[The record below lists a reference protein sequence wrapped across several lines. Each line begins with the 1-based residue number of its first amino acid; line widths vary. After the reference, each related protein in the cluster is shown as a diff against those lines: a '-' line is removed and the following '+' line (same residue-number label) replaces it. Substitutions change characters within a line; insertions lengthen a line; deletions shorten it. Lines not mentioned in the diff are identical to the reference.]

1 MRDGTRAVWAGLP
14 PVSQGEPFIPGPVL
28 ASVYGFRGEVGTSP
42 YTYGR
47 YHNPTWT
54 NFENALGDL
63 EGGRTV
69 VFSSGLAAVTAVL
82 AVALQPDGKKNVV
95 VMPSDGYYGARAL
108 AEGFFS
114 ARGIEVRKAP
124 TAGGAQAKLLDGAT
138 LLWIET
144 PTNPGLEVCDVRA
157 LSEEA
162 RGKGAL
168 VVVDNSSSTALGQR
182 PLELGADLVVSS
194 DSKTLTG
201 HSDLI
206 LGHVT
211 TKEESWAMKMREF
224 RSQQG
229 AVPGP
234 LEVWLA
240 HRSIATLELRLDRQ
254 CGTSLEVARVLKRRP
269 EVRSVRYPGLSD
281 DPSHQLASKQMARYG
296 QIVSFVLEDAAA
308 ADRFLNAC
316 RLVVTAT
323 SFGGVHTTAERRSRW
338 GGDAVDPGFIRFSTG
353 CEDTADV
360 VEDVE
365 QALDAVSR

>member
-1 MRDGTRAVWAGLP
+1 MRDGSRAVWAGLP
-14 PVSQGEPFIPGPVL
+14 PVSQGEPFLPGPVL
-28 ASVYGFRGEVGTSP
+28 ASVYGFRGDVGTSP

-54 NFENALGDL
+54 NFERALGDL
-63 EGGRTV
+63 EGGHTV

-82 AVALQPDGKKNVV
+82 GVVLQPDGKRNVV

-108 AEGFFS
+108 AEGFFGS
-114 ARGIEVRKAP
+114 RGIEVRKAP
-124 TAGGAQAKLLDGAT
+124 TAGDAQGKLLDGAT

-144 PTNPGLEVCDVRA
+144 PTNPGLDVCDIRA
-157 LSEEA
+157 LAEEA
-162 RGKGAL
+162 HAKGAL
-168 VVVDNSSSTALGQR
+168 VIVDNSSSTALGQR

-194 DSKTLTG
+194 DSKSLTG

-211 TKEESWAMKMREF
+211 TKEEGWAKKMQEF

-240 HRSIATLELRLDRQ
+240 HRSIATLDLRLERQ
-254 CGTSLEVARVLKRRP
+254 CATALEVAKALKGRR
-269 EVRSVRYPGLSD
+269 EVKYVRYPGLAE
-281 DPSHQLASKQMARYG
+281 DPSHQVAAKQMIRYG
-296 QIVSFVLEDAAA
+296 QIVSFVLADATA
-308 ADRFLNAC
+308 ADRFLNSC
-316 RLVVTAT
+316 KLVVTAT

-338 GGDAVDPGFIRFSTG
+338 GGDAVAPGFIRFSTG
-353 CEDTADV
+353 CEDTADIV
-360 VEDVE
+360 DDVL